1 MRTKINNVIS
11 NVIEEYNKENPR
23 IELSNSQET
32 TLMGRGSV
40 LDSLGIVNFL
50 ISIEQELED
59 EFDLTITIAD
69 EKAMSKKNSP
79 FKTIA
84 SLANYIE
91 ELLDKEKNE
100 K

>member
-1 MRTKINNVIS
+1 
-11 NVIEEYNKENPR
+11 
-23 IELSNSQET
+23 
-32 TLMGRGSV
+32 MGRGSV